1 MSENVGKNAAW
12 LMAATM
18 LNKVIAFL
26 TFAIVAKFVGPTV
39 TGTYFYGVSVTSVF
53 VIIADLGLTPV
64 VIRAISAAREDGERV
79 LGAVLRLKC
88 LLIPL
93 AVLGSLGWIVV
104 TRQTDFQTLGTVA
117 VACFVMSADATS
129 LVLYGALRGR
139 QNLKPES
146 LGMFVGQILTAVGSF
161 FAAFFHFGPIG
172 LAVALFLGSGWNV
185 VWAFVQMRR
194 FGIVLLTPHAS
205 DYRRIAVEAVPFGV
219 SGIAVKLYSYVDSI
233 LIKAYQGAEAV
244 GQYAV
249 AYKMTYALQFIPLT
263 FIAALYPA
271 LAKQWSEKRFEEVQR
286 TFLES
291 MRFLAAIGCIIA
303 AGLSALAP
311 RIILTVYGKTFSG
324 AIAPLEILPWA
335 LLPIFIDFPVGS
347 LLNASHRA
355 HLKTAAQLGTMVI
368 NVALNLI
375 LVPKT
380 GPVGAAIAGAI
391 SFWALMFLG
400 FIFARRDVGLWP
412 MMSIV
417 LRSTL
422 VAVASW
428 FVWRVIGYPF
438 PFLVAA
444 TFGGVCSLF
453 FAYLFGLITKK
464 DLHHLSRLRRKKITE
479 EDPIHAE

>member
-1 MSENVGKNAAW
+1 
-12 LMAATM
+12 M

-146 LGMFVGQILTAVGSF
+146 LGMFIGQILTAIGSF
-161 FAAFFHFGPIG
+161 FAAFLHFGPIG
-172 LAVALFLGSGWNV
+172 LACALFLGSAWNV
-185 VWAFVQMRR
+185 TWAFIQMRKFR
-194 FGIVLLTPHAS
+194 ITMHAPHLS
-205 DYRRIAVEAVPFGV
+205 DYKRIAIEAIPFGV
-219 SGIAVKLYSYVDSI
+219 SGMAVKLYSYFDSI
-233 LIKAYQGAEAV
+233 LIKAYQGATAV

-249 AYKMTYALQFIPLT
+249 AYKMTYALQFLPLT
-263 FIAALYPA
+263 FVAALYPA
-271 LAKQWSEKRFEEVQR
+271 LAKQWAEKRFEEVKR

-291 MRFLAAIGCIIA
+291 MRFLAGTGFILT
-303 AGLSALAP
+303 AGMSALAP
-311 RIILTVYGKTFSG
+311 RLILTIYGEKFSG
-324 AIAPLEILPWA
+324 AIAPLMVLPWA

-355 HLKTAAQLGTMVI
+355 HLKTAAQIGTMII
-368 NVALNLI
+368 NIVFNL
-375 LVPKT
+375 LFVPKY
-380 GPVGAAIAGAI
+380 GPVGAAIADTI

-400 FIFARRDVGLWP
+400 FIFARKDVGLWP

-417 LRSTL
+417 IRSTL
-422 VAVASW
+422 AAAASW
-428 FVWRVIGYPF
+428 LVWYSLAEHLPL
-438 PFLVAA
+438 LVAA
-444 TFGGVCSLF
+444 VLGGVAALI
-453 FAYLFGLITKK
+453 FAFIFRLLTQR
-464 DLHHLSRLRRKKITE
+464 DLHHLTRLVGKKPAP